1 MNGDD
6 IQDPFESFD
15 QLFEKYKELIPE
27 IIKNNLISYNFPRTN
42 SNSNAINS
50 NHVKCMFYPSSQLYS
65 SNQFFFLLLFR
76 IVI

>member
-27 IIKNNLISYNFPRTN
+27 IIKNNLISYNFPEPTPIQMQSIPIMLN
-42 SNSNAINS
+42 VCSILLLNYTHLI
-50 NHVKCMFYPSSQLYS
+50 SS
-65 SNQFFFLLLFR
+65 FFFFYLES
-76 IVI
+76 